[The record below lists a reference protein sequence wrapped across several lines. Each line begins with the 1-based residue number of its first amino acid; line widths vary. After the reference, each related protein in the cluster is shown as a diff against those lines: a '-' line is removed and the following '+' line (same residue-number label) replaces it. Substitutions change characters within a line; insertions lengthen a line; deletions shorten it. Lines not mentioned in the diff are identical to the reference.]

1 MPIITCKKCGKP
13 SRFAELDASVQCPHC
28 QAVIEPTD
36 TSTKS
41 MSSAAVVPPPK
52 PKPFVRAENP
62 TAERLPNPAK
72 PSTEPV
78 ALATATADA
87 GEPNA
92 SSAISAPVVAPAE
105 VTSPVSVR
113 ELLPPRFIDQ
123 TFPKRL
129 LPPKYRTGGH
139 GINSVG
145 GRQAKGK
152 ILIPDGQ
159 GGFAEVDERIVYV
172 NSNGERIPV
181 ELTDRRTQWRQRAIF
196 NLIAMVVC
204 LAILYL
210 SFLFIVPR

>member
-1 MPIITCKKCGKP
+1 MPIVTCKKCGKP
-13 SRFAELDASVQCPHC
+13 SRFAESDTSVHCPHC
-28 QAVIEPTD
+28 QAAIESAATTTKPTPA
-36 TSTKS
+36 
-41 MSSAAVVPPPK
+41 AAVVPPPRPKSDIRTQNSAAESPLK
-52 PKPFVRAENP
+52 PANPSVVRTETVTTELAG
-62 TAERLPNPAK
+62 
-72 PSTEPV
+72 PS
-78 ALATATADA
+78 
-87 GEPNA
+87 A
-92 SSAISAPVVAPAE
+92 SSAISEPVDTPVEA
-105 VTSPVSVR
+105 TSSPSVR
-113 ELLPPRFIDQ
+113 ELLPPRYIDQ

-152 ILIPDGQ
+152 VLIPDGQ

-196 NLIAMVVC
+196 NLIAMLVC

>member
-28 QAVIEPTD
+28 QAVIEPAE
-36 TSTKS
+36 TSMKS
-41 MSSAAVVPPPK
+41 TSVAAVVPPPK
-52 PKPFVRAENP
+52 PKPVVRAENP
-62 TAERLPNPAK
+62 AAERPPNPAK
-72 PSTEPV
+72 PSAEPV
-78 ALATATADA
+78 ATAAA
-87 GEPNA
+87 ELGESNA
-92 SSAISAPVVAPAE
+92 PSAVPAPVE
-105 VTSPVSVR
+105 TTSSPSVR
-113 ELLPPRFIDQ
+113 ELLPPRFVDR

-129 LPPKYRTGGH
+129 LPPKFSAGGK